1 MKKNTL
7 LKILVVLIIILIS
20 LISFVGI
27 YTKDKNISKNIIPEY
42 LLGMNLS
49 GIRTIK
55 MDVDKTVNK
64 VVYDNEGKETQD
76 GKNED
81 GTLKEGYTEVE
92 EKVNPDEKINE
103 GNFENSKKIV
113 EKRLEKF
120 GVKEY
125 QIRQDK
131 QDGSIT
137 IQIPEDNITEDVLA
151 YITYMGKFE
160 IQDSDTK
167 EVLLNSESIKD
178 ANVLY
183 SNTDYGTAVFLQI
196 EFDKEGKNKLKEI
209 SNTYIA
215 SKDEEGNETTK
226 KVAIKIDDDTLI
238 ETHFS
243 ETIETGKLQLSIGS
257 SSMQSGQINEYI
269 KQATLISSLI
279 SSGEMQI
286 QYGLQQNKY
295 IETINETTILT
306 ILGILLLIVTIALIY
321 IIIKYKTKGI
331 MATISF
337 IGFIASLLVV
347 IRYANVIISLE
358 AIVAILAILVLNFS
372 FINYI
377 LKKENKMHIDEIMK
391 EAYTKYISVLIP
403 LAIIAVTFTFMNW
416 TPIISIGMI
425 MFWGLV
431 IFAIYNLIFTRTLL
445 LNSNKE

>member
-295 IETINETTILT
+295 IETI
-306 ILGILLLIVTIALIY
+306 
-321 IIIKYKTKGI
+321 K
-331 MATISF
+331 M
-337 IGFIASLLVV
+337 V
-347 IRYANVIISLE
+347 IQ
-358 AIVAILAILVLNFS
+358 F
-372 FINYI
+372 
-377 LKKENKMHIDEIMK
+377 
-391 EAYTKYISVLIP
+391 
-403 LAIIAVTFTFMNW
+403 
-416 TPIISIGMI
+416 
-425 MFWGLV
+425 
-431 IFAIYNLIFTRTLL
+431 
-445 LNSNKE
+445 